1 MKALEQLERLKRM
14 SELIRTGRTGTPEQ
28 LSARLNISRRQ
39 LYADLDYCRDLG
51 VDIEYSKQRQT
62 FFYSNGKELEIHF
75 SLKAVTKEILLTVN
89 GGSLI
94 QNSTM
99 LFLCTDPV

>member
-14 SELIRTGRTGTPEQ
+14 NELIRACKTGTPEQ
-28 LSARLNISRRQ
+28 LSVRLNISRRQ

-51 VDIEYSKQRQT
+51 VKIEYSKQRQT

-75 SLKAVTKEILLTVN
+75 SLKAIPKDSLLTVN
-89 GGSLI
+89 GGNLI